1 MKEVPIGVMGHSG
14 SFLLRRC
21 RLFEEMA
28 ASKDKPFASETV
40 LPHSR
45 FFALESMQKIEVL
58 LSFLRI
64 LHRLCREF
72 SVFLSVGRRY
82 TESIVIE
89 DELTLN

>member
-1 MKEVPIGVMGHSG
+1 MKEVPIGVMGHSK
-14 SFLLRRC
+14 SSLLRRC

-28 ASKDKPFASETV
+28 ASKDIPFASETV
-40 LPHSR
+40 LPHIR
-45 FFALESMQKIEVL
+45 FFALESIQKIEVL

-72 SVFLSVGRRY
+72 SGVLSVGFRY
-82 TESIVIE
+82 TERIVME